1 MVVSSHVCTFVHMHV
16 CVHACECVHTCMC
29 ACACVCMYEWRPDVA
44 LESLSQGLH
53 SVGIGP
59 F

>member
-1 MVVSSHVCTFVHMHV
+1 MCTFVHMHV
-16 CVHACECVHTCMC
+16 CVHACECVHACMC